1 MGRLLLLPEFAG
13 DATAAPAGYVKVI
26 IDYSGD
32 APAVVLIDENGNQ
45 TTLGGDG
52 SGGGLPEAPPQEEGP
67 QSFTLR
73 LEVDTEGNPQLP
85 AAWVQEMG
93 VPMRGSQRT
102 YGRFQE
108 SDLGRILQVQ
118 PWGDVE
124 YVAVW
129 SDLKFP
135 VFSRVDGSENGAF
148 ASELPDEGAVL
159 MFKAAGEG
167 GGGDRIEW
175 QLPFTASRSDA
186 GVTSNFTFES
196 AQQVGLTGVHAA
208 DASLNDRLNAI
219 MAAAYSPFSHLAPV
233 AIGEVFQVGD
243 IVTQRVV
250 AGIMKYFKADTDPGN
265 DAVGVVVSWD
275 LDLYEAI
282 VYKGHG
288 VVSNLVITGPDAA
301 PGDHLYVSDT
311 VPGTIM
317 VGPPASGTKQYVGRA
332 QQASAGGI
340 MYSLDLNIQPQQA
353 I

>member
-1 MGRLLLLPEFAG
+1 MGRLLLLPENAG
-13 DATAAPAGYVKVI
+13 DATLPSGDYVKLI
-26 IDYSGD
+26 IDYSG
-32 APAVVLIDENGNQ
+32 ATPSIVLIDSEGLQ
-45 TTLGGDG
+45 TFVGGDAA
-52 SGGGLPEAPPQEEGP
+52 GGLPSVPAQEEGP
-67 QSFTLR
+67 QSFILR
-73 LEVDTEGNPQLP
+73 QLVPAEGDGPVP
-85 AAWVQEMG
+85 AHWSPEMG
-93 VPMRGSQRT
+93 VPVRGNAYSA
-102 YGRFQE
+102 GNFQA
-108 SDLGRILQVQ
+108 DDVGRILQVQ
-118 PWGDVE
+118 PYGDIE

-135 VFSRVDGSENGAF
+135 VFSRPAGATGNGAF
-148 ASELPDEGAVL
+148 ADALPDDGAVL

-167 GGGDRIEW
+167 GGGNAIEW
-175 QLPFTASRSDA
+175 QLAFTPGRSDA
-186 GVTSNFTFES
+186 GVTSNLTFES
-196 AQQVGLTGVHAA
+196 AQQVGLTGVHAD

-311 VPGTIM
+311 VPGTVM

-332 QQASAGGI
+332 QQESAGGI